1 MVSENLIQAIA
12 VTAELTDTDLS
23 EAAARVMA
31 EDLAEYPEEQV
42 LKSLARCRREIKGK
56 LRISEV
62 VSRLDDGRPGA
73 EEAWAMIPK
82 DECGSVVWTAEMSEA
97 YGVAYQLLADGEGIQ
112 ARMAFIETYR
122 NRVDAARSEKVPVQW
137 IPSLGF
143 DKQSREAA
151 LLLAVEKGRITH
163 QYALS
168 LLPPVSVNHQA
179 LLVEDKS
186 ANPKKVSDHINKLK
200 LIVNKKSAA

>member
-1 MVSENLIQAIA
+1 MVSKNLIQAIA

-42 LKSLARCRREIKGK
+42 LKSLVRCRREIKGK

-82 DECGSVVWTAEMSEA
+82 DECGSVVWTDEMSEA
-97 YGVAYQLLADGEGIQ
+97 YGVAYPLISDGDNVQ
-112 ARMAFIETYR
+112 ARMAFIETYKKL
-122 NRVDAARSEKVPVQW
+122 VDAARLEKIPVKW

-143 DKQSREAA
+143 DKESRESA
-151 LLLAVEKGRITH
+151 LMLAVEKGRIARD
-163 QYALS
+163 YAVK
-168 LLPPVSVNHQA
+168 LLPHIYQN
-179 LLVEDKS
+179 ENIMIENKS
-186 ANPKKVSDHINKLK
+186 NNPEKISEQLAKIK
-200 LIVNKKSAA
+200 LIVNRKDTV